1 MCVVNTVDSVAR
13 VWDMRTK
20 HQIHVLTGHR
30 ATVGSILTN
39 AVDPQIITSSYDSTI
54 KVERRKDSGPSSLR
68 MI

>member
-20 HQIHVLTGHR
+20 HQIHVLTGHH

-54 KVERRKDSGPSSLR
+54 KVERRNDR
-68 MI
+68 